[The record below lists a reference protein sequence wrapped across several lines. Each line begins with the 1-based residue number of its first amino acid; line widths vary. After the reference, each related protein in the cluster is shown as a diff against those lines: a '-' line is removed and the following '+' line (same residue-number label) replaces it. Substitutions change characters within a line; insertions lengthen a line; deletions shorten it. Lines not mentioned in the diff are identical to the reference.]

1 MMIFHS
7 YVSLPEGI
15 LGKSWSMG
23 GSTTSRRSPNDP
35 GAAQH
40 LLMLRVA
47 VVMCCGQLLTLMVKL
62 CVELLVKPRR
72 WVLKDVESTPMM
84 ISATNAKMT

>member
-1 MMIFHS
+1 
-7 YVSLPEGI
+7 
-15 LGKSWSMG
+15 
-23 GSTTSRRSPNDP
+23 
-35 GAAQH
+35 
-40 LLMLRVA
+40 
-47 VVMCCGQLLTLMVKL
+47 MCCGQLLTLMVKL